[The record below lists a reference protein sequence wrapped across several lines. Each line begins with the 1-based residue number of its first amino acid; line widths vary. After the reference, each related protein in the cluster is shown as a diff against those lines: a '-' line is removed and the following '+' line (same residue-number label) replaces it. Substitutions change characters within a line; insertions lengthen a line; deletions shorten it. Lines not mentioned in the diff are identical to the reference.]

1 VTQLSFEQLTA
12 PVTDL
17 SELGVSALEEWR
29 WLVPLTSRPILLT
42 VFGDLFLQ
50 AEDGSIEFLD
60 TNAGTLTNA
69 AVSYE
74 SWKVELES
82 PDRVR
87 QWFSP
92 GFMAELVTN
101 GVSLKPGEVYSPT
114 IPEVLGGKATA
125 ENYTP
130 SHWLAHLHVLGSI
143 HRQVK
148 DLPAG
153 TPITRFQG
161 DQW

>member
-1 VTQLSFEQLTA
+1 
-12 PVTDL
+12 
-17 SELGVSALEEWR
+17 
-29 WLVPLTSRPILLT
+29 LVPFTSRPVLVT

-60 TNAGTLTNA
+60 TNAGTLTYA
-69 AVSYE
+69 ARSYE
-74 SWKVELES
+74 SWRIELKS

-92 GFMAELVTN
+92 SFVAELVTS
-101 GVSLKPGEVYSPT
+101 GAPLKPGEVYSPT
-114 IPEVLGGKATA
+114 IPEVLGGSADA

-130 SHWLAHLHVLGSI
+130 SHWLAHLHVLGQI
-143 HRQVK
+143 HRQIK

-153 TPITRFQG
+153 TPITRLQV
-161 DQW
+161 DPW